1 VLLKQ
6 IIIMET
12 PEIKENRSFFRRY
25 AYGIKA
31 IIIGILVLLLLI
43 PAAMIQG
50 IISERRSLQDE
61 ATAEVSAKWANAQ
74 NVAGPVLVVPYKKV
88 LENVAVAKGQETI
101 AYAYFLP
108 ERLIIN
114 GTLLPEIR
122 KRGIYEVAV
131 YNSKMNMKGAFA
143 PLDLSGLPVPVSAL
157 QFNNAFL
164 AMGLSDMRGIG
175 NEVQVVWN
183 GKAFTFNPGAV
194 DKGLFATGIQA
205 SIPIEVGT
213 TPSVQHVDNNN
224 VPLASDKLLSGYE
237 FEINLTL
244 KGSEQIFFTPVGKT
258 TQVNLQSNW
267 SNPSFAGAFLPD
279 KRDITDKGFNASWQ
293 VLHTNRNFPQRWVSD
308 TPYDLSTADFGVKL
322 FMPVDG
328 YLKST
333 RAVKYAILIIG
344 LTFLVFYFIELLQQ
358 RAVHPLQYILIG
370 VALCIFYT
378 LLIALAEQLSFNLA
392 YLVST
397 LLTLGLIT
405 LYTASVFKSYRMGI
419 GIGGVLLLLYSFI
432 YVIIQSEDQALLMGS
447 LGLFIILAIVMY
459 FSRKIRW
466 DALGK
471 QDA

>member
-1 VLLKQ
+1 
-6 IIIMET
+6 MET
-12 PEIKENRSFFRRY
+12 PEIKENKSFLSRY
-25 AYGIKA
+25 AYAVKA
-31 IIIGILVLLLLI
+31 IIIGILVLVLLI
-43 PAAMIQG
+43 PAALIQG

-74 NVAGPVLVVPYKKV
+74 RVAGPVLVVPYLKIP
-88 LENVAVAKGQETI
+88 ENTAVVKGQEEI

-108 ERLIIN
+108 DKLTIN
-114 GTLLPEIR
+114 GELLPEIR

-131 YNSKMNMKGAFA
+131 YNSQLKLNGSFS
-143 PLDLSGLPVPVSAL
+143 PLDVAKLNVPLNML
-157 QFNNAFL
+157 QFHKAFL
-164 AMGLSDMRGIG
+164 AVGLSDMRGIG
-175 NEVQVVWN
+175 NEAQVLWN
-183 GKAFTFNPGAV
+183 GKPFVFNPGAV
-194 DKGLFATGIQA
+194 TNGLFTTGVQT
-205 SIPIEVGT
+205 SIPVFT
-213 TPSVQHVDNNN
+213 TMDQPGSATTQDAGMAGK
-224 VPLASDKLLSGYE
+224 LADGYE

-258 TQVNLQSNW
+258 TQVNLRSNW

-279 KRDITDKGFNASWQ
+279 KREITEKGFTASWQ
-293 VLHTNRNFPQRWVSD
+293 VLDLNRTFPQRWVSGD
-308 TPYDLSTADFGVKL
+308 PYDISTADFGVKL

-344 LTFLVFYFIELLQQ
+344 LTFLVFYFIELLQH

-378 LLIALAEQLSFNLA
+378 LLIALAEQLTFNLA

-397 LLTLGLIT
+397 VLTIGLIT
-405 LYTASVFKSYRMGI
+405 MYTASVFKSYRMGI
-419 GIGGVLLLLYSFI
+419 GIGSVLLLLYGFI

-466 DALGK
+466 DALGQEVK
-471 QDA
+471 